1 MNEIYYCRRV
11 YKIRDYNIERGDVGY
26 SKEEDLPEIIS
37 KQRFLLS
44 DVRGWKSYAEPI
56 GKPYFHNK
64 DEKVD
69 IDFKDLR
76 NMVIILKL
84 EEFDKVMEKY
94 ISSKQQ
100 FNLN

>member
-11 YKIRDYNIERGDVGY
+11 YKIRDHHIEKGDIDY
-26 SKEEDLPEIIS
+26 IKEENLPEIIS
-37 KQRFLLS
+37 RQRFLLS
-44 DVRGWKSYAEPI
+44 DVRGWKSYIEPD

-64 DEKVD
+64 EEKVD
-69 IDFKDLR
+69 IDFKDLSD
-76 NMVIILKL
+76 MVIILKL
-84 EEFDKVMEKY
+84 EEFDKIMEKY